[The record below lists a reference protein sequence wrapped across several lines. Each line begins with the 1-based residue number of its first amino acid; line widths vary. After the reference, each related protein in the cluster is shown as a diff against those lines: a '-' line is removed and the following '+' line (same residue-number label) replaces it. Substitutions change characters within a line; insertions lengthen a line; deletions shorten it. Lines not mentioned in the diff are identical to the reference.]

1 MQSSHERNRVESR
14 SCKKDATLDYFW
26 FNGSSIFVRG
36 NNPQTS
42 RPSFL
47 FTVNVVAY
55 RWITAVSI
63 SLACTLIPRRIIY
76 IYIHNILF
84 LLDSLNKIGKKYFSR
99 NETSDQRDHLTFHSS
114 LTLLFAHYTSRN
126 INPITCTRLL
136 LVNFY
141 ETNFFRI
148 LYKND
153 YALRLHYIFIR
164 DTFALIEQ
172 RTSEQWQ
179 KWNGLANDRD
189 ETLNRAGKINRN
201 SWRGPKIKASVRL
214 RAWRRTSSSQDRLER
229 GNVVAYVRKRLSFRS
244 PVHWATRI
252 DVSVHRLSVEADI
265 TPFAPAKSAYNTFSK
280 KYYIAAP
287 RPCKYSPPLIV
298 FSLDFDPNNPFP
310 IPNSTSSIRLFL
322 TIFFIPD

>member
-1 MQSSHERNRVESR
+1 MI
-14 SCKKDATLDYFW
+14 TLC
-26 FNGSSIFVRG
+26 II
-36 NNPQTS
+36 
-42 RPSFL
+42 FL
-47 FTVNVVAY
+47 FT
-55 RWITAVSI
+55 
-63 SLACTLIPRRIIY
+63 LIDNNE
-76 IYIHNILF
+76 H
-84 LLDSLNKIGKKYFSR
+84 LNNGKMER
-99 NETSDQRDHLTFHSS
+99 
-114 LTLLFAHYTSRN
+114 
-126 INPITCTRLL
+126 
-136 LVNFY
+136 
-141 ETNFFRI
+141 
-148 LYKND
+148 
-153 YALRLHYIFIR
+153 
-164 DTFALIEQ
+164 
-172 RTSEQWQ
+172 
-179 KWNGLANDRD
+179 LANDRD

-287 RPCKYSPPLIV
+287 RPCKYSPLIV